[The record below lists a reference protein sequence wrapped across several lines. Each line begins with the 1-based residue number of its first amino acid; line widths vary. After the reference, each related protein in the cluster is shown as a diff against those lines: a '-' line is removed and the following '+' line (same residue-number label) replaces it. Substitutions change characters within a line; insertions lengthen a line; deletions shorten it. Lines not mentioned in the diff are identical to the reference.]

1 MRDHD
6 DNGSE
11 RPIRLSFEAVSI
23 TVAIAQLVP
32 LKTFRPGLK
41 ESSKYTQI
49 LSSIKAVGL
58 VEAPVVARD
67 PKNPDRYFLLD
78 GHLRIEALKDIGV
91 SEVECIVSTD
101 DETYTYNKRVNRLS
115 AVQEH
120 GMILRAIER
129 GVPEAQIAE
138 ALGLDP
144 KSIQSRVRMLNGICR
159 DAIDILKD
167 SPCPIGVFSL
177 LRQMAPIRQIEAAE
191 IMVGQNNFT
200 AVFAR
205 VLLAATPDK
214 LRVTLRKKKDD
225 GASIT
230 SDQLARMEREL
241 FNLQMQVKSVEESYG
256 ADNLQLILAIGYVKK
271 LLANSRVV
279 RWLTQHHPE
288 YLSEFEAMAGIE
300 SFTDGKLAAE

>member
-1 MRDHD
+1 MKDRDD
-6 DNGSE
+6 SGSE
-11 RPIRLSFEAVSI
+11 RPIRLSFEAESI

-49 LSSIKAVGL
+49 LSSIRTVGL

-67 PKNPDRYFLLD
+67 PKHPDRYFLLD

-214 LRVTLRKKKDD
+214 LRVTLRKKQDN

-230 SDQLARMEREL
+230 SDQLVRMEREL

>member
-1 MRDHD
+1 MKDRDD
-6 DNGSE
+6 SGSE
-11 RPIRLSFEAVSI
+11 RPIRLSFEAESI

-49 LSSIKAVGL
+49 LSSIRAVGL

-67 PKNPDRYFLLD
+67 PKHPDRYFLLD

-91 SEVECIVSTD
+91 SEVECIISTD

-177 LRQMAPIRQIEAAE
+177 LRQMTPIRQIEAAE

-225 GASIT
+225 GASIS

-241 FNLQMQVKSVEESYG
+241 FSLQMQVKSVEESYG

>member
-6 DNGSE
+6 DSGSE
-11 RPIRLSFEAVSI
+11 RPIRLSFEAESI
-23 TVAIAQLVP
+23 TVTIAQLVP

-49 LSSIKAVGL
+49 LSSIRAVGL

-67 PKNPDRYFLLD
+67 PKHPDRYFLLD

>member
-1 MRDHD
+1 MKDRDD
-6 DNGSE
+6 SGSE
-11 RPIRLSFEAVSI
+11 RPIRLSFEAESI
-23 TVAIAQLVP
+23 SVAIAQLVP

-49 LSSIKAVGL
+49 LSSIRAVGL

-67 PKNPDRYFLLD
+67 PKHPDRYFLLD

-225 GASIT
+225 GTSIT

-241 FNLQMQVKSVEESYG
+241 FNLQMQVKSVEENYG

-279 RWLTQHHPE
+279 RWFTLHHPE
-288 YLSEFEAMAGIE
+288 YLSEFETMAGIE

>member
-1 MRDHD
+1 MKDRDD
-6 DNGSE
+6 SGSE
-11 RPIRLSFEAVSI
+11 RPIRLSFEAESI

-67 PKNPDRYFLLD
+67 PKHPDRYFLLD

-129 GVPEAQIAE
+129 GVPEVQIAE

-214 LRVTLRKKKDD
+214 LRVTLRKKKDA
-225 GASIT
+225 GTSIT
-230 SDQLARMEREL
+230 SDQLVRMEREL

>member
-6 DNGSE
+6 DSGGE
-11 RPIRLSFEAVSI
+11 RPIRLSFEAESI
-23 TVAIAQLVP
+23 TVTIAQLVP

-67 PKNPDRYFLLD
+67 PKHPDRYFLLD

-288 YLSEFEAMAGIE
+288 YLSEFEEMAGIE

>member
-67 PKNPDRYFLLD
+67 PKHPDRYFLLD

>member
-49 LSSIKAVGL
+49 LSSIRAVGL

-67 PKNPDRYFLLD
+67 PKHPERYFLLD

-159 DAIDILKD
+159 DAVDILKD

-230 SDQLARMEREL
+230 FDQLARMEREL

>member
-11 RPIRLSFEAVSI
+11 RPIRLSFEAESI

-67 PKNPDRYFLLD
+67 PKHPDRYFLLD